1 MKQMKIKS
9 SKLAALVL
17 LFALPLASISALAD
31 TPTTQS
37 PKLSFVQGG
46 TESANATVITGRD
59 IAIKETVPDGFEAQ
73 KISVFKA
80 VEETGDT
87 VKPVAP
93 ATEDAF
99 KISGSHD
106 NISIDEN
113 FDPVNNI
120 VSSDGSAQTKALSG
134 QFVLQGSY
142 YAILADGFVH
152 ESSSG
157 KVHSVQTVKEGAN
170 APVAITEYSS
180 CTITYKE
187 NKFTI
192 SDQKGVFKKFPT
204 KKNTYVTLYES
215 PGAPE
220 NQVQLRISNK
230 NDYIILAFT
239 PTNNPIQDGTE
250 FKFEFLMPLSNEL
263 LLRVITPQFAIEE
276 VENQIR
282 QSNGESNT
290 SYIVL
295 EKGNSLDYITQ
306 NFSLRRLTNQ
316 YNGTFN
322 VQWEWIP
329 DIVEGGTATEEELQN
344 VIQFSDSNSEMQR
357 VTINPMEDDVTGT
370 LRATVIYKKPD
381 GTPLTTA
388 TAKEVTKLPQK
399 KITIKGYGTPV
410 NVIQVQKTII
420 GENGEAQIVE
430 FKPEEQN
437 LPINTIFPVNM
448 DAYQGGLDSAQ
459 VTPEFPFRYELELDM
474 GAKNGAAEYAT
485 ITANAGEDT
494 SVVSIQTKHNDQ
506 AMDYVLGDR
515 IENKELASGNNSKS
529 DKVTVIIDA
538 KPIPKDTGDR
548 TITLTI
554 RFYIPDREGNPVK
567 SSREYK
573 IKLNIIDSTPSQDSS
588 LKSLVIR
595 DDQGKVIDFPF
606 SPDDKEYVST
616 EETIHL
622 PYKTQSITLTPTMND
637 PRGTGNP
644 ITITAYDA
652 SGKPVSI
659 GPNDETS
666 MKVDS
671 GNTSGSIQFDTYNKW
686 VEIQVEVLAQDNRTQ
701 YTTIYKLGV
710 IKDPA
715 STDDTL
721 KSLGLYYPEDTTL
734 KNNLIQNF
742 DPNVTEYDLE
752 IPYSTQKLRVRAE
765 KNDPAA
771 VGPEIT
777 PKLVGA
783 NDNDPDKQW
792 LDKLPDLFKDSLNGI
807 VDLTVKVTSEASS
820 EVGGGGTGGSR
831 PYTVHLRRTDP
842 AHDATL
848 KAMEVLD
855 KEEQKLTYTPSFKPD
870 TNTYTMEIPYSTSQ
884 IKLKLTPTDTNV
896 NNIKI
901 YSMSLDSEDN
911 LIYEMKKGEVKIGAA
926 TSPIDIKALN
936 DPEIAKKGYHPIF
949 IVVYA
954 EDEEIFQQYELRV
967 AREEPSTD
975 ALLKSLTVQDQNGAQ
990 LKMLAFHPD
999 ETSYSLTVPYET
1011 TGVSFTPT
1019 ANYTGATIEIQE
1031 KSTLGGLAPSKVPS
1045 GNTSK
1050 VFQLEEAGKTKT
1062 FEITVTAED
1071 GKTTKTYTMNFVR
1084 ELPSS
1089 DARLKKLQVDNVDD
1103 FSPVFVS
1110 NKTSYDAIVSEGA
1123 DGVVITPTANHPG
1136 ATIRIILDADEDNAS
1151 NSIVVPSG
1159 QASELI
1165 DIIKVEQDV
1174 QIEVT
1179 AQDGVTK
1186 MVYTI
1191 HFTNENLIEKTSN
1204 ADLRR
1209 LEINYGLMTPN
1220 FKPAI
1225 TEYEVTVPEDT
1236 YSVDIL
1242 PKADDPLAE
1251 VHVFAGTRE
1260 IGDYD
1265 GYYAEALEDGENPI
1279 TIEVTSPD
1287 ETVTK
1292 TYTVNVYRNEED
1304 KLKNLTP
1311 LEAEDIDFEN
1321 SGDVILVMIDEYP
1334 RVSSSVFEELKNY
1347 PEKTIIF
1354 QGNDY
1359 SLEFKASDLERVI
1372 PQREIYDFRM
1382 SFTSPDE
1389 DIIYDHIWDYSRNDD
1404 IDNRIVMLYFEQHT
1418 SLPGPATLHVSL
1430 GSRYDN
1436 DTLYW
1441 HYYNQERDR
1450 IDYYGSLQSNSK
1462 GNIAVRIDHFST
1474 YLISPKH
1481 RIAGSADKEGVIDEL
1496 GQTTNGGDSL
1506 DQSGSKPFPST
1517 GAGEGA

>member
-1 MKQMKIKS
+1 MKQMRIKS

-31 TPTTQS
+31 TTTSQS
-37 PKLSFVQGG
+37 PQLSFVQGG
-46 TESANATVITGRD
+46 TESTNATVITGRD
-59 IAIKETVPDGFEAQ
+59 IAIKEIVPDGFEAQ
-73 KISVFKA
+73 KITVRKEDKTEVSEKA
-80 VEETGDT
+80 FT
-87 VKPVAP
+87 
-93 ATEDAF
+93 
-99 KISGSHD
+99 ISASHD

-113 FDPVNNI
+113 FDPVNNN

-142 YAILADGFVH
+142 YAILADGFVR

-157 KVHSVQTVKEGAN
+157 KLHSVQTVKEGAN

-180 CTITYKE
+180 CTISY
-187 NKFTI
+187 NAGNFTI
-192 SDQKGVFKKFPT
+192 SDQEGVFEKFPT
-204 KKNTYVTLYES
+204 EKNTYVTLYES

-220 NQVQLRISNK
+220 NQIQLYISNK

-250 FKFEFLMPLSNEL
+250 FKFEFLMPRSNEL

-295 EKGNSLDYITQ
+295 EDGNSLDYITE
-306 NFSLRRLTNQ
+306 NFSLRTSTTQFGDAKFKIEWDWVPENPEDEEVLQLSGGNQ
-316 YNGTFN
+316 
-322 VQWEWIP
+322 
-329 DIVEGGTATEEELQN
+329 D
-344 VIQFSDSNSEMQR
+344 MQQ
-357 VTINPMEDDVTGT
+357 VMIKPKEDDVKGV
-370 LRATVIYKKPD
+370 LRATVSYVKPNGD
-381 GTPLTTA
+381 F
-388 TAKEVTKLPQK
+388 
-399 KITIKGYGTPV
+399 
-410 NVIQVQKTII
+410 QKTETITLP
-420 GENGEAQIVE
+420 EKQIVIRGLG
-430 FKPEEQN
+430 KPVHAIWDSYLSKYPDETFVPGAVVGDKEDGHSD
-437 LPINTIFPVNM
+437 TRVM
-448 DAYQGGLDSAQ
+448 DAYHG
-459 VTPEFPFRYELELDM
+459 ELDAYQIEPEGPYQYNLKLNM
-474 GAKNGAAEYAT
+474 GAKNGAAQYAT
-485 ITANAGEDT
+485 ITATGDT
-494 SVVSIQTKHNDQ
+494 DIISIQTQQGSEQ
-506 AMDYVLGDR
+506 AVDYKLGDQ
-515 IENKELASGNNSKS
+515 IQNKQFGVGDN
-529 DKVTVIIDA
+529 TVPGMVDVYISA
-538 KPIPKDTGDR
+538 EKFKEEGDR
-548 TITLTI
+548 PGPKSVTLT
-554 RFYIPDREGNPVK
+554 FSFFIPDRNGKPVEAISK
-567 SSREYK
+567 RCE
-573 IKLNIIDSTPSQDSS
+573 INLNVWDHTPSTDST

-595 DDQGKVIDFPF
+595 DQDNKEIDFPF
-606 SPDDKEYVST
+606 EPDRFSYV
-616 EETIHL
+616 EPGGAIHL
-622 PYKTQSITLTPTMND
+622 PYKTKSITLTPTLTNMWADEYRPIIITYPGQTVSGSDNELLSGESYTISNLEVGK
-637 PRGTGNP
+637 PIKVTISTPSEHPNGEYRGT
-644 ITITAYDA
+644 
-652 SGKPVSI
+652 
-659 GPNDETS
+659 
-666 MKVDS
+666 
-671 GNTSGSIQFDTYNKW
+671 
-686 VEIQVEVLAQDNRTQ
+686 
-701 YTTIYKLGV
+701 YTLDIV
-710 IKDPA
+710 RDPA

-742 DPNVTEYDLE
+742 DPNVDKYYVE

-765 KNDPAA
+765 KNDATA
-771 VGPEIT
+771 DGPVFT
-777 PKLVGA
+777 PELKGA

-792 LDKLPDLFKDSLNGI
+792 LDNLPELFTNKDYLDEDGWLMLELKL
-807 VDLTVKVTSEASS
+807 TSEASS

-831 PYTVHLRRTDP
+831 PYTVHLRRADP

-848 KAMEVLD
+848 KTMEVLD

-870 TNTYTMEIPYSTSQ
+870 TDTYTMEIPYATGQ

-901 YSMSLDSEDN
+901 YSMSPDSEDN

-954 EDEEIFQQYELRV
+954 EDEETFQQYELRV
-967 AREEPSTD
+967 TRAEPSTD
-975 ALLKSLTVQDQNGAQ
+975 ALLKSLTVQDQNGSQ

-1050 VFQLEEAGKTKT
+1050 VFQLDEAGKTRT

-1071 GKTTKTYTMNFVR
+1071 GKTTKTYTLNFVR
-1084 ELPSS
+1084 EMPSS

-1110 NKTSYDAIVSEGA
+1110 DKTRYEAIVSEGA
-1123 DGVVITPTANHPG
+1123 DGVIITPTANHPG
-1136 ATIRIILDADEDNAS
+1136 ATIRIILDAKEDNAS
-1151 NSIVVPSG
+1151 NSMVVPSG
-1159 QASELI
+1159 QASDLI
-1165 DIIKVEQDV
+1165 DIIKVEQEV

-1179 AQDGVTK
+1179 AQDGETK

-1251 VHVFAGTRE
+1251 VHVFAGTKE

-1506 DQSGSKPFPST
+1506 DQSGSKPFPNT

>member
-1 MKQMKIKS
+1 MKQMRIKS
-9 SKLAALVL
+9 SKLAALLL
-17 LFALPLASISALAD
+17 LFTLPLASISALAA
-31 TPTTQS
+31 TTTSQS

-46 TESANATVITGRD
+46 TESTNATVITGRE
-59 IAIKETVPDGFEAQ
+59 IAIKEIVPDGYEAQKIAVSKEDKTTVPDGAFT
-73 KISVFKA
+73 ISA
-80 VEETGDT
+80 
-87 VKPVAP
+87 
-93 ATEDAF
+93 
-99 KISGSHD
+99 SHD
-106 NISIDEN
+106 NISIDEK
-113 FDPVNNI
+113 FDPENNTMG
-120 VSSDGSAQTKALSG
+120 SDESASTKALSG

-142 YAILADGFVH
+142 YAILADGFVR
-152 ESSSG
+152 ESYSG
-157 KVHSVQTVKEGAN
+157 NTPILHQVQTMKEGAN

-192 SDQKGVFKKFPT
+192 SDQKGVFEKFPT

-215 PGAPE
+215 PGAAE
-220 NQVQLRISNK
+220 NQIQLRISNK

-295 EKGNSLDYITQ
+295 EDGNSLDYITQ
-306 NFSLRRLTNQ
+306 NFSLRTSTTQ
-316 YNGTFN
+316 FGDAKFKIK
-322 VQWEWIP
+322 WEWDP
-329 DIVEGGTATEEELQN
+329 DNPEDNEVLQLSSGN
-344 VIQFSDSNSEMQR
+344 QDMQQ
-357 VTINPMEDDVTGT
+357 VMIKPKEDDVKGV
-370 LRATVIYKKPD
+370 LRATVYYVKPNGD
-381 GTPLTTA
+381 FQKTETITLPEKQITIRGLGKPV
-388 TAKEVTKLPQK
+388 EVTQESYSQ
-399 KITIKGYGTPV
+399 G
-410 NVIQVQKTII
+410 ND
-420 GENGEAQIVE
+420 E
-430 FKPEEQN
+430 FKPFDN
-437 LPINTIFPVNM
+437 PTLPGAQSM
-448 DAYQGGLDSAQ
+448 DAYDGKLTAYQ
-459 VTPEFPFRYELELDM
+459 VNPAGPYQYNLKLNM
-474 GAKNGAAEYAT
+474 GAKNGAAQYAT
-485 ITANAGEDT
+485 ITATGDT
-494 SVVSIQTKHNDQ
+494 DIISIQTQQGSEQ
-506 AMDYVLGDR
+506 AVDYKLGDQ
-515 IENKELASGNNSKS
+515 IQNKQFGVGDN
-529 DKVTVIIDA
+529 TVPGMVDVYISA
-538 KPIPKDTGDR
+538 EKFKEEGDR
-548 TITLTI
+548 PGPKSVTLT
-554 RFYIPDREGNPVK
+554 FSFFIPDRNGKPVE
-567 SSREYK
+567 SSRRYT
-573 IKLNIIDSTPSQDSS
+573 IQLNVSDNTPSTDST

-595 DDQGKVIDFPF
+595 DQDNKEIDFPF
-606 SPDDKEYVST
+606 EPDRFSYV
-616 EETIHL
+616 EPGGAIHL
-622 PYKTQSITLTPTMND
+622 PYKTKSITLTPTLNNIWAD
-637 PRGTGNP
+637 EYRPIIITYPGQTVSNSDNELLSGETYKIDNLEVGKPIKVTISTPSQHPNGEYRGT
-644 ITITAYDA
+644 
-652 SGKPVSI
+652 
-659 GPNDETS
+659 
-666 MKVDS
+666 
-671 GNTSGSIQFDTYNKW
+671 
-686 VEIQVEVLAQDNRTQ
+686 
-701 YTTIYKLGV
+701 YTLDIV
-710 IKDPA
+710 RDPA

-742 DPNVTEYDLE
+742 DPNVDKYYVE

-765 KNDPAA
+765 KNDATA
-771 VGPEIT
+771 DGPVFT
-777 PKLVGA
+777 PELKGA

-792 LDKLPDLFKDSLNGI
+792 LNNLPDLFTKEEYRDKYLDEYGR
-807 VDLTVKVTSEASS
+807 LMLKLKLTSEASS
-820 EVGGGGTGGSR
+820 TVGGGGTGGSR
-831 PYTVHLRRTDP
+831 TYTVYLRRADP

-901 YSMSLDSEDN
+901 YSMSTDSEDN

-954 EDEEIFQQYELRV
+954 EDEETFQQYELRV
-967 AREEPSTD
+967 TRAEPSTD
-975 ALLKSLTVQDQNGAQ
+975 ALLKSLTVQDQNGSQ

-1050 VFQLEEAGKTKT
+1050 VFQLDEAGKTKT

-1071 GKTTKTYTMNFVR
+1071 GKTTKTYTLNFVR
-1084 ELPSS
+1084 EMPSS

-1110 NKTSYDAIVSEGA
+1110 DKTRYEAIVSEGA

-1251 VHVFAGTRE
+1251 VHVFAGTKE

-1506 DQSGSKPFPST
+1506 DQSGSKPFPNT